1 MRGRSSRTLDRRAF
15 LHTGYASIARRLTG
29 QQQCI
34 EIPGPYRGISV
45 DDRWPFSGGPAAAAR
60 AIGETDSL
68 DPVLASPVRLIY
80 FIS

>member
-1 MRGRSSRTLDRRAF
+1 MRPAPELSIVVPTFNERANVPILVERLSRPLPSADW
-15 LHTGYASIARRLTG
+15 
-29 QQQCI
+29 
-34 EIPGPYRGISV
+34 EIVFV
-45 DDRWPFSGGPAAAAR
+45 DDNSPDGTAAAAR